1 MKDSRNWL
9 FLICTLLAMLCA
21 YLYYLWQTKP
31 GVTDITPYTDQ
42 IHKLDSANAISSRE
56 AEDALHRYD
65 SLALVKQKTK
75 IIYLEKYIFVHTAN
89 IGELDSI
96 IRSASGLPPKKVL
109 YH

>member
-1 MKDSRNWL
+1 MKDFRNWL
-9 FLICTLLAMLCA
+9 IVILLIACL
-21 YLYYLWQTKP
+21 YLWWKYTQYTP
-31 GVTDITPYTDQ
+31 TNITLYTDQ